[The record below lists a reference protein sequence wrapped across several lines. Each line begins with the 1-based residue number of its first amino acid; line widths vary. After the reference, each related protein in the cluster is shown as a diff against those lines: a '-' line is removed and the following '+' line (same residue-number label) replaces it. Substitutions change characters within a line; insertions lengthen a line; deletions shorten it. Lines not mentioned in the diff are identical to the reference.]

1 MCVSRVERDIFGSF
15 RSGYTFSTC
24 NPIRKSYAFLFNR
37 NKNYSVSYMRNSKI
51 PLNRPQYLESYLPG
65 KRQGAIWEATE
76 INYLN
81 FLLYNADLV

>member
-1 MCVSRVERDIFGSF
+1 
-15 RSGYTFSTC
+15 
-24 NPIRKSYAFLFNR
+24 
-37 NKNYSVSYMRNSKI
+37 MRNSKI
-51 PLNRPQYLESYLPG
+51 PLNRSQYLESYLPG